1 MMSSARRRWTAEEKL
16 QILEEG
22 RQTGQTISE
31 VCRRHQIAPGQFYAW
46 EKQARQ
52 GALVALRNGPR
63 GPGKADPTPQLQA
76 EIERLRDVIAEISAE
91 NLALKR
97 GLWPS
102 PPVAVTQPRRRP

>member
-1 MMSSARRRWTAEEKL
+1 MMDKSRRRWTAEEKL

-31 VCRRHQIAPGQFYAW
+31 VCRRHQIAPGQFYTW

-52 GALVALRNGPR
+52 GALTALRNGPR
-63 GPGKADPTPQLQA
+63 GPGKADPAPQLQA
-76 EIERLRDVIAEISAE
+76 EIERLRDVIAEITAE
-91 NLALKR
+91 NLQLKR

-102 PPVAVTQPRRRP
+102 PPAAAMQPRKRP

>member
-1 MMSSARRRWTAEEKL
+1 MMSSSRRRWTAEEKL

-22 RQTGQTISE
+22 RQSGQTISE

-63 GPGKADPTPQLQA
+63 GPGKADPTPQPQA

-102 PPVAVTQPRRRP
+102 PPVAVTRPRRRP